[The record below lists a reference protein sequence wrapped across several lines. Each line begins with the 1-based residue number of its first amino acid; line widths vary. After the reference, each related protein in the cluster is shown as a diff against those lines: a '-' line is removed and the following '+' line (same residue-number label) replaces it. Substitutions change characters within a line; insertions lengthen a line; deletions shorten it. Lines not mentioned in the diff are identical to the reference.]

1 MVFTQPR
8 KNNISLY
15 FGFVLALGALTYFLV
30 QYLSSPTTQIT
41 RKLSEWH
48 SESRV
53 FLEIRSSTAR
63 PMADREKLSEIAN
76 ILGVHGNLEEEEYG
90 RMLIEII
97 YLAQEQRKRGTRA
110 KDAVGK
116 IHDMIIHHAKTYK
129 EMERLLEDMDV
140 LDNLQPKLDPGKEL
154 SVYPFK
160 RDPTFTPS
168 KYPNGFQRRSEVS
181 RWFRDRYIADVKV
194 LLDTSDV
201 KDGRFLD
208 LNIFKLPFGYKTESK
223 ETVQSILRHMD
234 NVELYRGRR
243 KPCVRCAVVGCGG
256 ILNGSRKGD
265 EIDAHDYVFRLN
277 HAEIGPRHAPDVG
290 NRTSFYI
297 FFPESIDNRFLL
309 NQDVTYL
316 YVPFKSYD
324 LQYIDEKLRYD
335 TIPEVCANGK
345 CRKLRNPQNVTSH
358 NLRIVHPDF
367 VRYTFVNYLN
377 ATSSRP
383 TTGALT
389 VFIAMHVCDDV
400 TLYGFGYD
408 KRFSLHYY
416 DKTFV
421 NHTQWKTG
429 SHDVDNERVLWSKL
443 HQENVVTWYQRNTA

>member
-1 MVFTQPR
+1 MVCIQPR
-8 KNNISLY
+8 KHNISLY

-30 QYLSSPTTQIT
+30 QYLSSPTTHLT

-53 FLEIRSSTAR
+53 FVEIRSSSSTAR

-97 YLAQEQRKRGTRA
+97 YLAQDQRKRGTRA
-110 KDAVGK
+110 KDAVEK
-116 IHDMIIHHAKTYK
+116 IHNMILHHDKTYK

-168 KYPNGFQRRSEVS
+168 KCPNGFQRRSEVS

-223 ETVQSILRHMD
+223 ES
-234 NVELYRGRR
+234 E
-243 KPCVRCAVVGCGG
+243 
-256 ILNGSRKGD
+256 
-265 EIDAHDYVFRLN
+265 LN

-416 DKTFV
+416 DKKFV

>member
-1 MVFTQPR
+1 MSTVTMVCTQPR

-30 QYLSSPTTQIT
+30 QYLSSPTTHLT

-53 FLEIRSSTAR
+53 FVEIRSSTAR
-63 PMADREKLSEIAN
+63 PMTDREKLSEIAN
-76 ILGVHGNLEEEEYG
+76 ILGVHGNIEEEEYG

-97 YLAQEQRKRGTRA
+97 YLAEDQRKRGTRA
-110 KDAVGK
+110 KDAVEK

-168 KYPNGFQRRSEVS
+168 KCPNGFQRRSEVS

-223 ETVQSILRHMD
+223 ETVQSILRHTD

-265 EIDAHDYVFRLN
+265 EIDSHDYVFRLN

-309 NQDVTYL
+309 NQVRIL
-316 YVPFKSYD
+316 VFS
-324 LQYIDEKLRYD
+324 
-335 TIPEVCANGK
+335 IPLVYMFICINSLH
-345 CRKLRNPQNVTSH
+345 RKLRNPQNVTSH

-367 VRYTFVNYLN
+367 VRYAFVNYLN

-416 DKTFV
+416 DKKFV